1 MHSAHTKF
9 SIIIWKIFFGYSCPL
24 HMKFHFFTLKYSHRK
39 DRHREILNRTKSHQF
54 CCQKR
59 KLTSCKV
66 CILHDEMYLLSFL
79 CQLLSRKLRQKV
91 WYLFK
96 NIPNDNIVFLNCGQN
111 ALPEGHSTQLNVKRA
126 FINIQKHSDRS
137 KKMISRCMYHN
148 DGLKIG
154 PRGRAAGLRHHN
166 WKPWT

>member
-9 SIIIWKIFFGYSCPL
+9 SIIIWKIFLVILAPYIWN
-24 HMKFHFFTLKYSHRK
+24 FTFSSWNSHRK
-39 DRHREILNRTKSHQF
+39 YRHREILNRTKSHQV

-96 NIPNDNIVFLNCGQN
+96 NIPNDTIVFLNCGQN

-126 FINIQKHSDRS
+126 FNIQKHGDRS
-137 KKMISRCMYHN
+137 KMISRCMYHK
-148 DGLKIG
+148 DKTL
-154 PRGRAAGLRHHN
+154 
-166 WKPWT
+166 